1 MEGRQVKKLLVS
13 VLPLCF
19 LCLSMEPVLSRPGH
33 DHGPQVRTWKD
44 NEGLF
49 EIQGSFVQ
57 LRDDKVQLSKSDG
70 TTVWV
75 PFGRLGLADRDW
87 VLKKVDAIR
96 SINESQNVEFGSQDG
111 ATQDNAAGF
120 NIGLAVLFLL
130 GLVMIGFVCKFLQQT
145 GAAGGRW
152 GQLATIRKMALPASA
167 VALATGSVCLLAET
181 NSEKEET
188 PQIQKAFEPFA
199 DRVKFRSD
207 KNYFYIESNGMPDHP
222 MMIGIR
228 AWQQQVPLPQPYT
241 GSNAWRIPLHP
252 KMAANPVSA
261 KSALF
266 RGAIALAVN
275 GVPIFNPI
283 KNDGRTD
290 TLIAGELDEFGGH
303 CGRGDDY
310 HYHIGPVHLEK
321 IVGKGNPIA
330 YALDG
335 YPLYGYTDAN
345 GKEPRDLDKFNG
357 RMEEGGYR
365 YYSTRK
371 YPYINGGMRGEVTVI
386 EDQVDPQPRAN
397 NVRPALPPL
406 RGARITGFKRDE
418 AQKTATV
425 IYQIEDKTHSVNYV
439 IENNGTYH
447 FVFTD
452 GDGRETVEDYQSRKG
467 GGQGKKDRPD
477 GMKEGKNNKKD
488 SSKNKKGSD
497 NKKDGQEKGKKR
509 PDEKKDGDGLRLP
522 WLGAHF
528 DELDTN
534 KDGILTLDEL
544 KKEFEKT
551 FSGYDKDK
559 NGVLHPDEY
568 SGRSS
573 VRSAL
578 AGFVKGHS
586 GEFADKDGKI
596 TRQALQDALFNMFK
610 KSDPRGTGKLT
621 KAEVSSVGPRNKN

>member
-1 MEGRQVKKLLVS
+1 
-13 VLPLCF
+13 
-19 LCLSMEPVLSRPGH
+19 
-33 DHGPQVRTWKD
+33 
-44 NEGLF
+44 
-49 EIQGSFVQ
+49 
-57 LRDDKVQLSKSDG
+57 
-70 TTVWV
+70 
-75 PFGRLGLADRDW
+75 
-87 VLKKVDAIR
+87 
-96 SINESQNVEFGSQDG
+96 
-111 ATQDNAAGF
+111 
-120 NIGLAVLFLL
+120 
-130 GLVMIGFVCKFLQQT
+130 
-145 GAAGGRW
+145 
-152 GQLATIRKMALPASA
+152 
-167 VALATGSVCLLAET
+167 
-181 NSEKEET
+181 
-188 PQIQKAFEPFA
+188 
-199 DRVKFRSD
+199 
-207 KNYFYIESNGMPDHP
+207 
-222 MMIGIR
+222 
-228 AWQQQVPLPQPYT
+228 
-241 GSNAWRIPLHP
+241 
-252 KMAANPVSA
+252 
-261 KSALF
+261 
-266 RGAIALAVN
+266 
-275 GVPIFNPI
+275 
-283 KNDGRTD
+283 
-290 TLIAGELDEFGGH
+290 
-303 CGRGDDY
+303 
-310 HYHIGPVHLEK
+310 
-321 IVGKGNPIA
+321 
-330 YALDG
+330 
-335 YPLYGYTDAN
+335 
-345 GKEPRDLDKFNG
+345 
-357 RMEEGGYR
+357 
-365 YYSTRK
+365 
-371 YPYINGGMRGEVTVI
+371 MRGEVTVI

-425 IYQIEDKTHSVNYV
+425 IYQIEDKTHSVSYV
-439 IENNGTYH
+439 IQNNGTYH

-497 NKKDGQEKGKKR
+497 NKKDGQEKGKNR
-509 PDEKKDGDGLRLP
+509 PDDKKDGDGLRLP

-544 KKEFEKT
+544 KKEVEKT

-559 NGVLHPDEY
+559 NGVLLPDEY

>member
-1 MEGRQVKKLLVS
+1 MKKLLVS
-13 VLPLCF
+13 VLSLWI
-19 LCLSMEPVLSRPGH
+19 LAVGMETASAHPGH
-33 DHGPQVRTWKD
+33 DHGPQLRTWKD

-57 LRDDKVQLSKSDG
+57 MRDHKVQLCKSDG

-75 PFGRLGLADRDW
+75 PMARLGSADRDW
-87 VLKKVDAIR
+87 VLKRVDAIR
-96 SINESQNVEFGSQDG
+96 SINEAQSLEYGSLDG
-111 ATQDNAAGF
+111 ETEESSGGF
-120 NIGLAVLFLL
+120 QTGLAVLFLL
-130 GLVMIGFVCKFLQQT
+130 GMVLIGFACKFFQKT
-145 GAAGGRW
+145 GAIGIRAKL
-152 GQLATIRKMALPASA
+152 LAPIQKVALPASA
-167 VALATGSVCLLAET
+167 IVLAAGSVCLMAET
-181 NSEKEET
+181 HST
-188 PQIQKAFEPFA
+188 TGQAPQIQKAFEPFA
-199 DRVKFRSD
+199 EKIRFRSD
-207 KNYFYIESNGMPDHP
+207 NNYFYIESNGMPDHP

-241 GSNAWRIPLHP
+241 GNNAWRIPLHP

-290 TLIAGELDEFGGH
+290 TFIAGELDEFGGH

-321 IVGKGNPIA
+321 VVGKGNPIA

-335 YPLYGYTDAN
+335 FPLYGYLDSQ
-345 GKEPRDLDKFNG
+345 GKEPRDLDKYNG

-371 YPYINGGMRGEVTVI
+371 YPYINGGMRGEVTVVD
-386 EDQVDPQPRAN
+386 DQVDPQPRAN

-406 RGARITGFKRDE
+406 RGARITGFKRDDSK
-418 AQKTATV
+418 KTATV
-425 IYQIEDKTHSVNYV
+425 MYQLNGKNHSVSYV
-439 IENNGTYH
+439 IQENGNYH

-452 GDGRETVEDYQSRKG
+452 GDGKETSEDYQSRKG

-488 SSKNKKGSD
+488 SGRNKKGPD
-497 NKKDGQEKGKKR
+497 NKKDGQGKGKNR
-509 PDEKKDGDGLRLP
+509 PDEKKDGDGPRLP

-544 KKEFEKT
+544 KREVEKT
-551 FSGYDKDK
+551 FSGYDQDK
-559 NGVLHPDEY
+559 NGVLQPDEY
-568 SGRSS
+568 SGRGS

-586 GEFADKDGKI
+586 AEFADKDGKI

-610 KSDPRGTGKLT
+610 KSDTKGTGKLT
-621 KAEVSSVGPRNKN
+621 KAEASSGGPRNRN

>member
-1 MEGRQVKKLLVS
+1 MRKILL
-13 VLPLCF
+13 PF
-19 LCLSMEPVLSRPGH
+19 LVVFAFFLFVDVALSHPGH
-33 DHGPQVRTWKD
+33 DHGPQLRTWKD

-57 LRDDKVQLSKSDG
+57 MRDERVQLCKSDG
-70 TTVWV
+70 TTVWI
-75 PFGRLGLADRDW
+75 PFARLGLADRDW
-87 VLKKVDAIR
+87 VMKRVNSIR
-96 SINESQNVEFGSQDG
+96 AINEATNTEQLTQTGEGSDHG
-111 ATQDNAAGF
+111 EESNPF
-120 NIGLAVLFLL
+120 LAVLVLL
-130 GLVMIGFVCKFLQQT
+130 GLVFVGVCWKVVQRLFVAR
-145 GAAGGRW
+145 GISSNI
-152 GQLATIRKMALPASA
+152 ATIRKGALPATA
-167 VALATGSVCLLAET
+167 VALAAGSVCLVAET
-181 NSEKEET
+181 NAEKENA
-188 PQIQKAFEPFA
+188 PQIQKHFEPFA
-199 DRVKFRSD
+199 DKVKFRSD
-207 KNYFYIESNGMPDHP
+207 KDYFYIESNGMPDHP

-228 AWQQQVPLPQPYT
+228 AWQQQVPLPQPYM
-241 GSNAWRIPLHP
+241 GNNAWRIPLQP

-335 YPLYGYTDAN
+335 YPLFGYTDAN

-371 YPYINGGMRGEVTVI
+371 YPYINGGMRGEVTVKD
-386 EDQVDPQPRAN
+386 DQVDPQPRAN

-406 RGARITGFKRDE
+406 RGARITGFKRDD
-418 AQKTATV
+418 AKKTATV
-425 IYQIEDKTHSVNYV
+425 MYQLEGKTHSVSYA
-439 IENNGTYH
+439 IQNNGTYH

-452 GDGRETVEDYQSRKG
+452 GDGKETVEDYQSRKG

-488 SSKNKKGSD
+488 SIRNKKGSE
-497 NKKDGQEKGKKR
+497 NKKESQGKGKDR
-509 PDEKKDGDGLRLP
+509 PEGKNDGDGARLP

-544 KKEFEKT
+544 KKEIDKT
-551 FSGYDKDK
+551 FAGYDQDK
-559 NGVLHPDEY
+559 NGILLPEEY

-586 GEFADKDGKI
+586 VEFADSDGKI
-596 TRQALQDALFNMFK
+596 TKMALQDAVVNMFK
-610 KSDPRGTGKLT
+610 KSDPKGTGKLT
-621 KAEVSSVGPRNKN
+621 KAQASLNAPRNKN